1 MNNKRDEISVA
12 NDRERVNNVPISPQ
26 KRKEMQ
32 DLLK

>member
-1 MNNKRDEISVA
+1 MNNKRDEVSVA
-12 NDRERVNNVPISPQ
+12 NDRERVTNVPISPQ